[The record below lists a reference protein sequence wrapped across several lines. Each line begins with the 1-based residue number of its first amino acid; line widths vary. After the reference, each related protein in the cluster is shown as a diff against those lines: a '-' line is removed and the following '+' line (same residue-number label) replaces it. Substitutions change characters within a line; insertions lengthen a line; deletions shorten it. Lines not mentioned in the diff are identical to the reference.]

1 MPILS
6 TIALFE
12 FKNLLRSP
20 VYWLGWLATIG
31 WAVIWD
37 SPLRSGV
44 LWTDRNCAYRFG
56 HGIVTLGCF
65 ILAIIFA
72 NSFRSDRTTKSPLIL
87 FTQPIKSYHYALGK
101 FLGIFL
107 GSFIPILVGMIFYLF
122 IPLFLGG
129 QMYSPKVFIE
139 VLFIYIVP
147 SIFFYS
153 SLCYLSV
160 IMLKEF
166 LFATL
171 IPIVYLLSI
180 ETSIWQ
186 ISVRIPGDLLSPLT
200 YGMTGATTAATIYSD
215 VFLNRG
221 MIVGLGFI
229 LLTITVMSY
238 SHKKYL

>member
-1 MPILS
+1 MS
-6 TIALFE
+6 TLHTVALFE
-12 FKNLLRSP
+12 FKNLLCSP
-20 VYWLGWLATIG
+20 IYWLGWLATIG

-44 LWTDRNCAYRFG
+44 LWTDRHCAYRFG

-72 NSFRSDRTTKSPLIL
+72 NSFHSDRTTKSPLTL

-101 FLGIFL
+101 FLGIFI
-107 GSFIPILVGMIFYLF
+107 GSFIPIFLGMIFYLF
-122 IPLFLGG
+122 IPIFLGG

-139 VLFIYIVP
+139 VLILYILP

-160 IMLKEF
+160 VALKEF

-171 IPIVYLLSI
+171 LPIIYLLSI

-200 YGMTGATTAATIYSD
+200 YGMADVTTAATIYGNTL
-215 VFLNRG
+215 LNRG
-221 MIVGLGFI
+221 MILALGLV
-229 LLTITVMSY
+229 LLTLSVMSY

>member
-1 MPILS
+1 MRSLY

-12 FKNLLRSP
+12 LKTLLRSP
-20 VYWLGWLATIG
+20 LYWLGWVITIG

-44 LWTDRNCAYRFG
+44 LWTDRQCAYRFG

-72 NSFRSDRTTKSPLIL
+72 NSFRNDRVTKSPMIL
-87 FTQPIKSYHYALGK
+87 FTQPIKSFHYAIGK

-107 GSFIPILVGMIFYLF
+107 GTFIPIIVGLIFYLF

-129 QMYSPKVFIE
+129 QMYSPVLFIE
-139 VLFIYIVP
+139 VFLLYIVP

-153 SLCYLSV
+153 SICYFTVVL
-160 IMLKEF
+160 LKEF
-166 LFATL
+166 LFAIIL
-171 IPIVYLLSI
+171 PIIYLLTVETTLPLASI
-180 ETSIWQ
+180 
-186 ISVRIPGDLLSPLT
+186 RIPGNLLTPLT
-200 YGMTGATTAATIYSD
+200 YGMTDAASASNVYQVTL
-215 VFLNRG
+215 LNRSV
-221 MIVGLGFI
+221 ILGLGFL
-229 LLTITVMSY
+229 LLTIAVMSY